1 MLKRVLK
8 TRVSCNESEA
18 SDAEW
23 RLDVAQDICQALN
36 IVDHFSD
43 GDKWEVVY
51 EDGDNFVT
59 VKNTS
64 VDDYMDGKFCEVE
77 IDNVWAKCFAAP
89 QDEGGDY
96 VLIGKVRWLAR
107 DLLDKVTDLVGCGS
121 ECALEAKKQLTE
133 ARNFRQL
140 EQWIRKTYK
149 RDVTISGTKSDF
161 SIEVKDGETKGFVV
175 EIFSSVGEWTVLFN
189 FGIGKTKSLS
199 FNDIPMTE
207 SDPLSVVVK
216 RAMDYASEN
225 NWFVECRKSSERKQF
240 CRSNK
245 VVKTEASAQAFKFSD
260 IITSDT
266 LWDMAD
272 EAIQAKRNQWGI
284 PDAAETG
291 ILICTNFN
299 KLCELEAQGVS
310 KDRLLK
316 QASYVQDQVQR
327 ANREMDGG
335 SWMASWKRWLG
346 SDFNSVKRQMIAFAS
361 DLAKAIYDLKNAK
374 ESKRVRCETTDTN
387 LDQLRGDMS
396 AELIEDLKVA
406 WKAGN
411 RKAEL
416 LCFNHKMEIQK
427 ILKKYGD
434 DMYGM
439 SDLSFF
445 DFRGGFDSLARDI
458 LLCADIITDED
469 IERRYMGLESS
480 RRSVRRCESANA
492 QDYVKRSK
500 ELEGLSDDDLLN
512 AVQPGDILVC
522 NGMIPTYYVIKRKT
536 AKSLVV
542 HEIDGAV
549 GNRSDNLR
557 DINPCPELPP
567 KEMSD
572 RRDVSA
578 KVFSAG
584 FKIQSCP
591 RMAYVWDGSCGNAL
605 TGENAKRRS
614 VKRTRKFER
623 ENAIYSQKHAD
634 RAREL
639 ANLSDQAL
647 LDALQPGDILEGTWG
662 YNRTITDYFIVK
674 RKTAKRVVVH
684 KLVSK
689 NGNQP
694 GDSWGGWTVCP
705 VLPPKEDDSKKDVQ
719 GMMSG
724 KDVKIADYPKYL
736 SVYQGD
742 YGWENMD

>member
-8 TRVSCNESEA
+8 NRVFCNESEA
-18 SDAEW
+18 WDAEA

-43 GDKWEVVY
+43 GDKWEVIPH
-51 EDGDNFVT
+51 ESDGYVT
-59 VKNTS
+59 VRNTS
-64 VDDYMDGKFCEVE
+64 DDDYMDGLFCEVE

-96 VLIGKVRWLAR
+96 VLIGKVRWIAR

-121 ECALEAKKQLTE
+121 ECALEAKKH
-133 ARNFRQL
+133 
-140 EQWIRKTYK
+140 
-149 RDVTISGTKSDF
+149 
-161 SIEVKDGETKGFVV
+161 
-175 EIFSSVGEWTVLFN
+175 
-189 FGIGKTKSLS
+189 
-199 FNDIPMTE
+199 
-207 SDPLSVVVK
+207 
-216 RAMDYASEN
+216 
-225 NWFVECRKSSERKQF
+225 
-240 CRSNK
+240 K
-245 VVKTEASAQAFKFSD
+245 VVKTET
-260 IITSDT
+260 I
-266 LWDMAD
+266 
-272 EAIQAKRNQWGI
+272 
-284 PDAAETG
+284 
-291 ILICTNFN
+291 
-299 KLCELEAQGVS
+299 
-310 KDRLLK
+310 
-316 QASYVQDQVQR
+316 
-327 ANREMDGG
+327 
-335 SWMASWKRWLG
+335 
-346 SDFNSVKRQMIAFAS
+346 
-361 DLAKAIYDLKNAK
+361 
-374 ESKRVRCETTDTN
+374 DTN
-387 LDQLRGDMS
+387 LDQLHGDMS
-396 AELIEDLKVA
+396 DELVADLKVA

-416 LCFNHKMEIQK
+416 LCSNHKMEIQK

-445 DFRGGFDSLARDI
+445 DFRGGYDSLARDI

-480 RRSVRRCESANA
+480 RRFVRRCENT
-492 QDYVKRSK
+492 KR
-500 ELEGLSDDDLLN
+500 
-512 AVQPGDILVC
+512 
-522 NGMIPTYYVIKRKT
+522 
-536 AKSLVV
+536 
-542 HEIDGAV
+542 H
-549 GNRSDNLR
+549 
-557 DINPCPELPP
+557 
-567 KEMSD
+567 
-572 RRDVSA
+572 
-578 KVFSAG
+578 
-584 FKIQSCP
+584 
-591 RMAYVWDGSCGNAL
+591 
-605 TGENAKRRS
+605 S

-623 ENAIYSQKHAD
+623 SSAVYSQKHAD

-647 LDALQPGDILEGTWG
+647 MDALKPGDILEGTWG

-719 GMMSG
+719 GTMSG